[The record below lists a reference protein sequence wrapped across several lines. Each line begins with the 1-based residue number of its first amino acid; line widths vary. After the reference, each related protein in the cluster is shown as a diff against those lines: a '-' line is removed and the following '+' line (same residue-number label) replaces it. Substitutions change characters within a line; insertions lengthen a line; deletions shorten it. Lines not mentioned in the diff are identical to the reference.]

1 MTPNADYTCVPR
13 YRYQPA
19 LVNYERQSPDWVRAV
34 PFGTGFID
42 YAAFFRGLREGGFD
56 GVATYEMC
64 SPLRGGGALENLDA
78 CAAKYLEWMRAKEL
92 IA

>member
-1 MTPNADYTCVPR
+1 M
-13 YRYQPA
+13 
-19 LVNYERQSPDWVRAV
+19 RAV

-64 SPLRGGGALENLDA
+64 SPIRGGGELENLDA
-78 CAAKYLEWMRAKEL
+78 CAAAYLAWMQDHGFCA
-92 IA
+92 AAASHS